1 LQEQITG
8 ITKREYR
15 NIVRS
20 RLEEGKT
27 YKLWI
32 RIHSDELY
40 HGRKQLKIKTPLRVV
55 RFYPSVVQFMDREG
69 RNVTYQYEEVYKMM
83 LGDV

>member
-15 NIVRS
+15 NIVRN
-20 RLEEGKT
+20 RLEEGRT

-32 RIHSDELY
+32 RIRSDELY
-40 HGRKQLKIKTPLRVV
+40 HGRQKLKIKIPLHVV
-55 RFYPSVVQFMDREG
+55 RFYPNIVHFMDHKG